1 MYLINKIRIF
11 KNSLSLYNI
20 LGLALGFVFLF
31 IIGFKLYLS
40 LEGRYL
46 GFMLGFVLSGLISF
60 FVLDKFNYSDILI
73 ISLLQK
79 ALYLS
84 IFIILGIFIYFSF
97 AIFFDFLPIIE
108 CSSIEDSVK
117 IATRENVN
125 NTNVIK
131 EVISVIESTVTDS
144 NKSTYEFKVD
154 KEMVDNVARLTQV
167 CIKQVMI
174 KGAMSTV
181 NTVVNTVIPNIGA
194 GAAAGAVWA
203 AVVKA
208 TANAPLGGKLLA
220 IGASTGV
227 SALATQTGL
236 NIGVTMTKNLDL
248 NDLVKNSPHVVS
260 DRIPSPDPFFVPFVL
275 ESSDIESPL
284 EVLLSSQLTLNI
296 LIWVLLFSFLYLLFS
311 TYVLRGNIVLIS
323 KLFNK
328 YMPITFNIFLNKAI
342 QRISSINSVASDKV
356 IFTLFI
362 INMFLL
368 IILLSLNTYVSIELV
383 NNIESYV
390 MVYNFIK
397 GK

>member
-1 MYLINKIRIF
+1 MSLIKKINQLF
-11 KNSLSLYNI
+11 KAPSLNLYNI
-20 LGLALGFVFLF
+20 LGFVLGFLFLF

-60 FVLDKFNYSDILI
+60 FVLDKFNYSENLI
-73 ISLLQK
+73 IRLLQK
-79 ALYLS
+79 AVYLS
-84 IFIILGIFIYFSF
+84 ILIILGIFIYFIVV
-97 AIFFDFLPIIE
+97 IFLDLIPTID

-117 IATRENVN
+117 ISSTSSNNVN
-125 NTNVIK
+125 NASAIK
-131 EVISVIESTVTDS
+131 EVISVIESTVTDP

-154 KEMVDNVARLTQV
+154 KEVVNKV
-167 CIKQVMI
+167 I
-174 KGAMSTV
+174 KGTMSTV
-181 NTVVNTVIPNIGA
+181 NTIVNTVLPNVGA
-194 GAAAGAVWA
+194 GAAAGTVGA

-227 SALATQTGL
+227 TALATQTGL
-236 NIGVTMTKNLDL
+236 NIGASITKNLDL
-248 NDLVKNSPHVVS
+248 NYLVKNSPHVTSS
-260 DRIPSPDPFFVPFVL
+260 DRVPSPDPFFVPSVL
-275 ESSDIESPL
+275 ESSEIESPL

-323 KLFNK
+323 NLFNK
-328 YMPITFNIFLNKAI
+328 YMPITFNNFLNKAI
-342 QRISSINSVASDKV
+342 QRVSSINSFASDKL

-390 MVYNFIK
+390 RVYNNLK

>member
-1 MYLINKIRIF
+1 MFLIKKINQLF
-11 KNSLSLYNI
+11 NSLSLYNI
-20 LGLALGFVFLF
+20 LGFMLGFLFLF
-31 IIGFKLYLS
+31 IIGFKLCLS
-40 LEGRYL
+40 LEGKYL

-60 FVLDKFNYSDILI
+60 FILDKFNYSENLVIR
-73 ISLLQK
+73 LLQK

-84 IFIILGIFIYFSF
+84 ILIILGIFIYFIV
-97 AIFFDFLPIIE
+97 AIFLDLIPTID
-108 CSSIEDSVK
+108 CSSIEDSIK
-117 IATRENVN
+117 ISSTSRDNVN
-125 NTNVIK
+125 NASAIK
-131 EVISVIESTVTDS
+131 EVISVIESTVTDP
-144 NKSTYEFKVD
+144 NKSTYDFKVD
-154 KEMVDNVARLTQV
+154 KEVVDKVV
-167 CIKQVMI
+167 
-174 KGAMSTV
+174 KGTMSTF
-181 NTVVNTVIPNIGA
+181 NTIVNTVIPNVGA
-194 GAAAGAVWA
+194 GAAAGTVGA

-227 SALATQTGL
+227 TALATQTGL
-236 NIGVTMTKNLDL
+236 NISVAMTKNLDL
-248 NDLVKNSPHVVS
+248 NYLVKNSPHVTSSS
-260 DRIPSPDPFFVPFVL
+260 DRVPSPDPFFVPSVL
-275 ESSDIESPL
+275 DSNEIESPL
-284 EVLLSSQLTLNI
+284 ELLLSSQLTLNI

-323 KLFNK
+323 NLFNK

-342 QRISSINSVASDKV
+342 QRVSSINSVASDKL

-390 MVYNFIK
+390 RVYNNLK

>member
-1 MYLINKIRIF
+1 MSLIKKINQLF
-11 KNSLSLYNI
+11 KAPSLNLYNI
-20 LGLALGFVFLF
+20 LGFVLGFFFLF

-40 LEGRYL
+40 LEGIYL
-46 GFMLGFVLSGLISF
+46 GFILGFVLSGLISF
-60 FVLDKFNYSDILI
+60 FVLDKFNYSENLI
-73 ISLLQK
+73 IRLLQK
-79 ALYLS
+79 AVYLS
-84 IFIILGIFIYFSF
+84 ILIILGIFIYFIF
-97 AIFFDFLPIIE
+97 AIFLDLIPTID

-117 IATRENVN
+117 ISSTSSNNVN
-125 NTNVIK
+125 NASAIK
-131 EVISVIESTVTDS
+131 EVISVIESTVTDP

-154 KEMVDNVARLTQV
+154 KEAVDKV
-167 CIKQVMI
+167 I
-174 KGAMSTV
+174 KGTMSTV
-181 NTVVNTVIPNIGA
+181 NTIVNTVLPNVGA
-194 GAAAGAVWA
+194 GAAAGTVGA

-227 SALATQTGL
+227 TALATQTGL
-236 NIGVTMTKNLDL
+236 NIGAAMTKNLDL
-248 NDLVKNSPHVVS
+248 NYLVKNSPHVTSS
-260 DRIPSPDPFFVPFVL
+260 DRVPSPDPFFVPSVL
-275 ESSDIESPL
+275 ESSEIESPL

-323 KLFNK
+323 NLFNK
-328 YMPITFNIFLNKAI
+328 YMPITFNNFLNKAI
-342 QRISSINSVASDKV
+342 QRVSSINSFASNKL

-368 IILLSLNTYVSIELV
+368 IILLSLNTYVSIDLV

-390 MVYNFIK
+390 RVYNNIK

>member
-1 MYLINKIRIF
+1 MSLIKKINQLF
-11 KNSLSLYNI
+11 KAPSLNLYNI
-20 LGLALGFVFLF
+20 LGFVLGFLFLF

-60 FVLDKFNYSDILI
+60 FVLDKFNYSENLI
-73 ISLLQK
+73 IRLLQK
-79 ALYLS
+79 AVYLS
-84 IFIILGIFIYFSF
+84 ILIILGIFIYFIVV
-97 AIFFDFLPIIE
+97 IFLDLIPTID

-117 IATRENVN
+117 ISSTSSNNVN
-125 NTNVIK
+125 NASAIK
-131 EVISVIESTVTDS
+131 EVISVIESTVTDP

-154 KEMVDNVARLTQV
+154 KEVVNKV
-167 CIKQVMI
+167 I
-174 KGAMSTV
+174 KGTMSTV
-181 NTVVNTVIPNIGA
+181 NTIVNTVLPNVGA
-194 GAAAGAVWA
+194 GAAAGTVGA

-227 SALATQTGL
+227 TALATQTGL
-236 NIGVTMTKNLDL
+236 NIGASITKNLDL
-248 NDLVKNSPHVVS
+248 NYLVKNSPHVTSS
-260 DRIPSPDPFFVPFVL
+260 DRVPSPDPFFVPSVL
-275 ESSDIESPL
+275 ESSEIESPL

-323 KLFNK
+323 NLFNK
-328 YMPITFNIFLNKAI
+328 YMPITFNNFLNKAI
-342 QRISSINSVASDKV
+342 QRVSSINSVASDKL

-390 MVYNFIK
+390 RVYNNLK

>member
-1 MYLINKIRIF
+1 MSLIKKINQLF
-11 KNSLSLYNI
+11 KAPSLNLYNI
-20 LGLALGFVFLF
+20 LGFVLGFLFLF

-60 FVLDKFNYSDILI
+60 FVLDKFNYSENLI
-73 ISLLQK
+73 IRLLQK
-79 ALYLS
+79 AVYLS
-84 IFIILGIFIYFSF
+84 ILIILGIFIYFIVV
-97 AIFFDFLPIIE
+97 IFLDLIPTID

-117 IATRENVN
+117 ISSTSSNNVN
-125 NTNVIK
+125 NASAIK
-131 EVISVIESTVTDS
+131 EVISVIESTVTDP

-154 KEMVDNVARLTQV
+154 KEVVNKV
-167 CIKQVMI
+167 I
-174 KGAMSTV
+174 KGTMSTV
-181 NTVVNTVIPNIGA
+181 NTIVNTVLPNVGA
-194 GAAAGAVWA
+194 GAAAGTVGA

-227 SALATQTGL
+227 TALATQTGL
-236 NIGVTMTKNLDL
+236 NIGASITKNLDL
-248 NDLVKNSPHVVS
+248 NYLVKNSPHVTSS
-260 DRIPSPDPFFVPFVL
+260 DRVPSPDPFFVPSVL
-275 ESSDIESPL
+275 ESSEIESPL

-323 KLFNK
+323 NLFNK

-342 QRISSINSVASDKV
+342 QRVSSINSVASDKL

-390 MVYNFIK
+390 RVYNNLK

>member
-1 MYLINKIRIF
+1 MSLIKKINQLF
-11 KNSLSLYNI
+11 KAPSLNLYNI
-20 LGLALGFVFLF
+20 LCFVLGFLFLF

-60 FVLDKFNYSDILI
+60 FVLDKFNYSENLI
-73 ISLLQK
+73 IRLLQK
-79 ALYLS
+79 AVYLS
-84 IFIILGIFIYFSF
+84 ILIILGIFIYFIVV
-97 AIFFDFLPIIE
+97 IFLDLIPTID

-117 IATRENVN
+117 ISSTSSNNVN
-125 NTNVIK
+125 NASAIK
-131 EVISVIESTVTDS
+131 EVISVIESTVTDP

-154 KEMVDNVARLTQV
+154 KEVVNKV
-167 CIKQVMI
+167 I
-174 KGAMSTV
+174 KGTMSTV
-181 NTVVNTVIPNIGA
+181 NTIVNTVLPNVGA
-194 GAAAGAVWA
+194 GAAAGTVGA

-227 SALATQTGL
+227 TALATQTGL
-236 NIGVTMTKNLDL
+236 NIGASITKNLDL
-248 NDLVKNSPHVVS
+248 NYLVKNSPHVTSS
-260 DRIPSPDPFFVPFVL
+260 DRVPSPDPFFVPSVL
-275 ESSDIESPL
+275 ESSEIESPL

-323 KLFNK
+323 NLFNK
-328 YMPITFNIFLNKAI
+328 YMPITFNNFLNKAI
-342 QRISSINSVASDKV
+342 QRVSSINSVASDKL

-390 MVYNFIK
+390 RVYNNLK

>member
-1 MYLINKIRIF
+1 MSLINKIRIF

-20 LGLALGFVFLF
+20 LGFVLGFVFLF

-73 ISLLQK
+73 IRLLQ
-79 ALYLS
+79 LYLS

-117 IATRENVN
+117 IASRENVN

-131 EVISVIESTVTDS
+131 EVISVIESTVIDS
-144 NKSTYEFKVD
+144 NKRTYEFKVD

-167 CIKQVMI
+167 MVMI

-194 GAAAGAVWA
+194 GVAAGAVEA

-208 TANAPLGGKLLA
+208 TAPLGGKILA

-227 SALATQTGL
+227 TALATQTGL
-236 NIGVTMTKNLDL
+236 NIGVTKTKNLDL
-248 NDLVKNSPHVVS
+248 KDLVKNSPPVVS
-260 DRIPSPDPFFVPFVL
+260 DMVTSPDPFFVPSVL
-275 ESSDIESPL
+275 ESSEIESPL

-323 KLFNK
+323 NLFNK

-390 MVYNFIK
+390 KVYNFIK